1 MPLSILSQ
9 FDFNFR
15 TIRFNHF
22 DLESYDIIWSYF
34 CSLCCFL
41 FIANNWLRVRFELD
55 SYVRLVKLFLKMFY
69 TQGCFV
75 RKKAGKVSGYF
86 YIIIIE
92 SAKRWAIMMMVHHH
106 HQCWSW
112 RFAYHHREQG
122 HTWLPTRPSLGDGF
136 RWFYLRK
143 AFNEFGQLWFFRW
156 LQSLLSQGLL
166 QRQQQIGMFD
176 TCQSGVRS
184 RYHLRFL
191 ARFFNMWQRALF
203 VLFVKAE
210 WSVLNGLYFSMR
222 WSFVYFGAIVLAVF
236 FSLRYLN
243 LVTF

>member
-1 MPLSILSQ
+1 MPLSILFQ

-22 DLESYDIIWSYF
+22 DLKAYDIIWSCF

-55 SYVRLVKLFLKMFY
+55 SSVRLVKLFLKMFY

-136 RWFYLRK
+136 RWSYLRK

-184 RYHLRFL
+184 RYHLGFL

-203 VLFVKAE
+203 VLFVKASE
-210 WSVLNGLYFSMR
+210 VYWTAFTSACGEVLFISGQ
-222 WSFVYFGAIVLAVF
+222 SFLLF
-236 FSLRYLN
+236 FSH
-243 LVTF
+243 